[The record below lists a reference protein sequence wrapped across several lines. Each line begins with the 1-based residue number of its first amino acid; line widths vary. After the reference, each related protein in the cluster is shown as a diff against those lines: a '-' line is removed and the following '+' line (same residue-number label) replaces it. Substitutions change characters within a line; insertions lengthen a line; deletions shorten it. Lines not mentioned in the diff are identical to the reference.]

1 MALESTHITDI
12 THAIQ
17 LAVAPVFLMTAIAT
31 LINVLNARLGRTID
45 RRRSVEKMRHELPP
59 QELLLSQRLLN
70 ECELHKHRLKII
82 YWAILCSVA
91 SALLICLVVV
101 GAFVGALI
109 GVEVSRAIAI
119 FFILSI
125 ILMVCSLILF
135 LREAYL
141 MIEAHDIYG

>member
-1 MALESTHITDI
+1 
-12 THAIQ
+12 
-17 LAVAPVFLMTAIAT
+17 
-31 LINVLNARLGRTID
+31 
-45 RRRSVEKMRHELPP
+45 MRHELPP
-59 QELLLSQRLLN
+59 EDLLHSQRLFN
-70 ECELHKHRLKII
+70 ECQLHKHRLKII
-82 YWAILCSVA
+82 YWAILSAVA

-125 ILMVCSLILF
+125 VAMVFALVLF